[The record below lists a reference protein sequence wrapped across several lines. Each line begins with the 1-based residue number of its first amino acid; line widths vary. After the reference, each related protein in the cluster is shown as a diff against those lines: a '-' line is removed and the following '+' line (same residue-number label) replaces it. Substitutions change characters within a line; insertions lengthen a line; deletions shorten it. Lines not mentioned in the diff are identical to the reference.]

1 MKRRFVV
8 LDRDGTIIVH
18 RPYLSDPQQV
28 ELIPGAAA
36 ALRNLQKLGL
46 GLALFT
52 NQSGIGR
59 RFFDEPRLDQIHQR
73 LGELL
78 EAEGIVLDGIY
89 FCPHVPD
96 DNCACRK
103 PRPGLVKV
111 AAKELDFDP
120 RKAFVVGDSACDIE
134 LGQQIGAAT
143 FLVRTGYGSRV
154 AAEGLVTADYTVNG
168 VYQAARIIELL
179 LAADSGRQQNAQ
191 RP

>member
-8 LDRDGTIIVH
+8 LDRDGTIIAQ

-46 GLALFT
+46 GLALVT

-59 RFFDEPRLDQIHQR
+59 NYFNETRLEQIHRR

-89 FCPHVPD
+89 SCPHLPD

-103 PRPGLVKV
+103 PRPGLVELAV
-111 AAKELDFDP
+111 KELNFDP
-120 RKAFVVGDSACDIE
+120 REAFVVGDDACDVE

-154 AAEGLVTADYTVNG
+154 AAEGRVTPDYMVNG

-179 LAADSGRQQNAQ
+179 LSADLGRRQNAQ